1 MQNNSYSTFVSWAKV
16 LLPLGALMLL
26 STVFFLART
35 IDTDM
40 SVPFATIQEAA
51 RESRLNAPNFSG
63 MTEVGATFQ
72 VSAKSIKPNI
82 ESPDQI
88 DIEAPSLTAAKS
100 NEGEIF
106 IRSGWASMT
115 DGAKMLTFSD
125 LVRIEISGGYT
136 IESRGLIADLEQ
148 GNAKTSGPLEVITPF
163 GGLLAGQLVIELGNS
178 DGGAKLLFQHGV
190 KMTYRIED

>member
-1 MQNNSYSTFVSWAKV
+1 
-16 LLPLGALMLL
+16 MLL

-40 SVPFATIQEAA
+40 SVPFATILEAA

-72 VSAKSIKPNI
+72 VSAKSIKPNV

-106 IRSGWASMT
+106 IRSGWASIT
-115 DGAKMLTFSD
+115 DGAKTLTFSD

-136 IESRGLIADLEQ
+136 IESRGLVADLEQ

-178 DGGAKLLFQHGV
+178 DGGAKLLFQDGV